1 VERELLSLLNTICP
15 SSQVGTGHDT
25 ETPFILYSY
34 SDSVFKYKLG
44 YRADITFFIIDWNEN
59 GTNEKIASIKN
70 LFANRQMWTTVIIRK
85 VEWNLKNSLKL
96 PDGRYMQELNAIV
109 IYEEV

>member
-1 VERELLSLLNTICP
+1 VERELLTLLNTICP
-15 SSQVGTGHDT
+15 ASQVGTGHDT
-25 ETPFILYSY
+25 EAPFILYSY
-34 SDSVFKYKLG
+34 SDQVFKYKIG
-44 YRADITFFIIDWNEN
+44 YRADITLFVIDWTEDKANK
-59 GTNEKIASIKN
+59 KIASIKS
-70 LFANRQMWTTVIIRK
+70 LFSNRQAWQTVIIRK

>member
-1 VERELLSLLNTICP
+1 VESELLTLLNTICP

-44 YRADITFFIIDWNEN
+44 YRADITFFIIDWTEDK
-59 GTNEKIASIKN
+59 TDEKIASIKS
-70 LFANRQMWTTVIIRK
+70 LFSNRQAWHSVIIRK
-85 VEWNLKNSLKL
+85 VEWNLKNSIKL
-96 PDGRYMQELNAIV
+96 PDGRYLKELNSIV